1 MANFVYTVKGGGR
14 QEGETGKDWRE
25 GIVWGRMKAGKGG
38 GRKVEGECGQKER
51 EERLRR
57 EPEAQAVTACGG

>member
-1 MANFVYTVKGGGR
+1 MNLRRGR

-25 GIVWGRMKAGKGG
+25 GIVWGRMKESKGG
-38 GRKVEGECGQKER
+38 GRKVEGEGGQMEM

-57 EPEAQAVTACGG
+57 EPEAQAIQLVVDGFFIMV